1 MSSIQTYW
9 EKYRDRSKSPAKPE
23 ILSNIIT
30 NLNNDRLSDLQGQIN
45 ILEDRLV
52 NLSRQVKLQ
61 QNESFDMLET
71 VSRINK
77 IDKILELN
85 QMLSKK
91 TQNSPKAENSENV
104 RIWEKKL
111 EKLVEASEK
120 KILNFIIEKFEEFD
134 KKIQKFEEKIKKS
147 SKSENLISQQFEE
160 LRSKLRQK
168 SKSPD
173 TLRKKLEEV
182 SVVQEKLQKIV
193 IDTAEKVKNHKG
205 KPVIDQEDSSK
216 FSRAVEK
223 IGNLLKKYSKAQEI
237 LFSDVKSLQAKTRS
251 IENRLESSFA
261 LSEPVRNI
269 PSVSS
274 LDDNFKLSFGSEES
288 GINKCK
294 QKLRS

>member
-23 ILSNIIT
+23 IVNSIIT

-71 VSRINK
+71 VSKINK

-85 QMLSKK
+85 QILSKK
-91 TQNSPKAENSENV
+91 PQNSPKAENFEN
-104 RIWEKKL
+104 WEKKL

-120 KILNFIIEKFEEFD
+120 KILSFIIEKFEEFD
-134 KKIQKFEEKIKKS
+134 KKLQNFEDKIKKN
-147 SKSENLISQQFEE
+147 SKTENLISQQFEE
-160 LRSKLRQK
+160 LRSKLRHK

-193 IDTAEKVKNHKG
+193 IDTAEKVKNQKG
-205 KPVIDQEDSSK
+205 KPVIDHEDSSK
-216 FSRAVEK
+216 FSKAVEK

-237 LFSDVKSLQAKTRS
+237 LFSDVKSLQAKTKS

-269 PSVSS
+269 PSISS